1 MQFLNSK
8 NKDGWNVSP
17 TTGKFQ
23 DQTVA
28 QCDSVNL
35 QGVRFIGKAMIGT
48 IRALWGTVILQE
60 DVYGDQYTLRG
71 LKLDGVF
78 DTNVRELMEADFDGY
93 NNRAD
98 RLCRMAQRVLAI
110 GHNVYARGA
119 M

>member
-1 MQFLNSK
+1 ML
-8 NKDGWNVSP
+8 
-17 TTGKFQ
+17 
-23 DQTVA
+23 
-28 QCDSVNL
+28 
-35 QGVRFIGKAMIGT
+35 GT

-98 RLCRMAQRVLAI
+98 KLCRMAQRVLAI
-110 GHNVYARGA
+110 GHIVYERGA